1 MISLIW
7 TFIRNINPRI
17 LIAIGL
23 CGTVFF
29 GFHML
34 KTRYIEQGKAAVY
47 QEWKI
52 ADAEREEK
60 ENDARIAENNR
71 QVAELARMAEES
83 NAILQ
88 KQRENNVKVA
98 TDHEKQIAKLQTVIN
113 DTNAKLAK
121 SGWLRVS
128 RSICDQLPSDT
139 AKATSDGNN
148 DEGTTTTI
156 QLPQRI
162 TDDLLKLA
170 DRCDA
175 IVEQSR
181 EAQEW
186 AKINGFYSISRLG
199 F

>member
-1 MISLIW
+1 MIALIR
-7 TFIRNINPRI
+7 TLLRNINPRI

-23 CGTVFF
+23 CVVALY

-34 KTRYIEQGKAAVY
+34 KTRYIEQGKNLIY

-60 ENDARIAENNR
+60 ENDARIIEHNR
-71 QVAELARMAEES
+71 QLAELARMAEES

-88 KQRENNVKVA
+88 KQRSDNVKVA
-98 TDHEKQIAKLQTVIN
+98 TDHEKQIKKLQTVIA
-113 DTNAKLAK
+113 DTNAKLAS
-121 SGWLRVS
+121 SGGLRVS
-128 RSICDQLPSDT
+128 RAICDQPPSGT
-139 AKATSDGNN
+139 AEATSDVNN
-148 DEGTTTTI
+148 DEATSSTI
-156 QLPQRI
+156 KLPQRI

-175 IVEQSR
+175 IVEQAR

-186 AKINGFYSISRLG
+186 VKIHDLY
-199 F
+199 